1 MSILYFIPLI
11 SLLFIFIANKTPNSK
26 WTFVLGSIGVYAL
39 VISLILII
47 FDIC

>member
-26 WTFVLGSIGVYAL
+26 WTFVLGSIGVYSLL
-39 VISLILII
+39 VSIILII
-47 FDIC
+47 GGW